1 MAILGWFSGKWQG
14 LSNCGILSAI
24 RSNPDIF
31 EPVFTIG
38 YSTQIKPE
46 MFIDQLEV
54 EFSTSQLLKAKE
66 IDVYKYFCNFI
77 DLLDQKEGRCTAC
90 TVGYSKVHKLF
101 KSILK
106 FTGIV

>member
-1 MAILGWFSGKWQG
+1 MQLQQG

-31 EPVFTIG
+31 EPVFTPG
-38 YSTQIKPE
+38 HSTQIKPE

-66 IDVYKYFCNFI
+66 IDVYKYFCDFI
-77 DLLDQKEGRCTAC
+77 DSLDQEEGRCTAC
-90 TVGYSKVHKLF
+90 TVGIAKSTKLF

-106 FTGIV
+106 YTAIV